1 MTAPI
6 SGTLVDNVP
15 ALNDDDGTISK
26 KAVVDTN
33 DLVISMVI
41 CVDADESSVN
51 TFSSSIHQMLEDI
64 NKADDKWRATFWKE
78 TAGFYH
84 VWHSI
89 IGWIW

>member
-26 KAVVDTN
+26 KAVVDTTN
-33 DLVISMVI
+33 DL
-41 CVDADESSVN
+41 
-51 TFSSSIHQMLEDI
+51 
-64 NKADDKWRATFWKE
+64 
-78 TAGFYH
+78 